1 MKAHESSLND
11 LIEYIKRNHS
21 DYDEI
26 ARLYAIQ
33 LMDSAECDN
42 YVRDRV
48 RGILSDF
55 EIDGDSFGVPL
66 IEDIVNDLVEKILA
80 LENSNCK

>member
-1 MKAHESSLND
+1 MEELPNTLD
-11 LIEYIKRNHS
+11 NLINHIKGRNLQ
-21 DYDEI
+21 YDEI
-26 ARLYAIQ
+26 VRLYAIS
-33 LMDSAECDN
+33 LIDFTVCDN

-48 RGILSDF
+48 RGILTDF
-55 EIDGDSFGVPL
+55 EIDGDSFGVPT

>member
-1 MKAHESSLND
+1 MKAHENSLND
-11 LIEYIKRNHS
+11 LIDYIKRNHS

-26 ARLYAIQ
+26 VRLYAIQ

-48 RGILSDF
+48 RGILTDF
-55 EIDGDSFGVPL
+55 EIDGDSFGVPT